1 MQKMGIFQKFRQL
14 SDKDRIL
21 FQNVLGAFAV
31 KGLSLVVSLFTLPAY
46 MRFFQDQNVLGV
58 WYTVLSVLT
67 WVLNFDLGVGNG
79 LRNKLA
85 LALAVNDQERARQVI
100 SSAYFM
106 IGGLMLVLTAAG
118 LGLIPLADWNRFFN
132 VEADLISGETLA
144 QVVRY
149 AFIGIALQFFLRLI
163 SSILYALQKSAVN
176 NAISLVTSVLL
187 LTFALLAPAAAPA
200 DSLKLF
206 SLGYVFCANLP
217 LAAATVMVFWGPL
230 KDCRPGRRW
239 VNASCAKGVL
249 SLGGMFFF
257 CQIFYMVITNTNEF
271 FITQY
276 TDPANVV
283 EYQIYNKLFTL
294 VGTLFMLGLTPVW
307 SAVSRAVAEE
317 DYLWLRRVNRQLLWL
332 TAAAAA
338 AEFVILPF
346 LQILVDLWLGPEA
359 IAIRYDYALIFALF
373 GTAMIAQTTVSAIAS
388 GTGRIKLQMLCYGL
402 GVVVKVV
409 VIDLGCRLTGEWIVV
424 VLANALVLLPYCILQ
439 QLDLTRYIRRK
450 LSEKQAGPAGV

>member
-1 MQKMGIFQKFRQL
+1 MKKMGIFQKFRQL

-21 FQNVLGAFAV
+21 FQNILGAFAV

-46 MRFFQDQNVLGV
+46 IRFFKDQNVLGV

-67 WVLNFDLGVGNG
+67 WVLNFALGVGNG

-176 NAISLVTSVLL
+176 DAISLVTSVLL

-217 LAAATVMVFWGPL
+217 LAVATVMVFWGPL

-239 VNASCAKGVL
+239 VNVSCAKGVL

-257 CQIFYMVITNTNEF
+257 CQIFYMVIANTNEF

-276 TDPANVV
+276 TDPTNVV

-317 DYLWLRRVNRQLLWL
+317 DYLWLRRVKRQLLWL

-338 AEFVILPF
+338 AEFAILPF

-359 IAIRYDYALIFALF
+359 IAIQYDYALIFALF
-373 GTAMIAQTTVSAIAS
+373 GTAMIAQSTVSVIAN

>member
-1 MQKMGIFQKFRQL
+1 MQKMEIFQKFRQL

-21 FQNVLGAFAV
+21 FQNILGAFAV

-46 MRFFQDQNVLGV
+46 MRFFKDQNVLGV

-118 LGLIPLADWNRFFN
+118 LTLIPLADWNGFFN

-176 NAISLVTSVLL
+176 DAISLVTSVLL
-187 LTFALLAPAAAPA
+187 LVFALLAPAAAPA

-217 LAAATVMVFWGPL
+217 LAVATVMVFWGPL
-230 KDCRPGRRW
+230 KKCRPGRRW
-239 VNASCAKGVL
+239 VNVSCAKGVL

-257 CQIFYMVITNTNEF
+257 CQIFYMVIANTNEF

-276 TDPANVV
+276 TDPTNVV

-317 DYLWLRRVNRQLLWL
+317 DYLWLRRVKRQLLWL

-338 AEFVILPF
+338 AEFAILPF
-346 LQILVDLWLGPEA
+346 LQILVNLWLGPEA
-359 IAIRYDYALIFALF
+359 IAIQYDYALIFALF
-373 GTAMIAQTTVSAIAS
+373 GTAMIAQSTVSVIAN

>member
-1 MQKMGIFQKFRQL
+1 MRKTEFIQKFRQL
-14 SDKDRIL
+14 SAKDRIL

-46 MRFFQDQNVLGV
+46 MRLFQDQNVLGV
-58 WYTVLSVLT
+58 WYTILSVLT

-85 LALAVNDQERARQVI
+85 LALAEENRTRARQLI

-106 IGGLMLVLTAAG
+106 IGGLMLALAAAG
-118 LGLIPLADWNRFFN
+118 LILIPLADWNSFFN
-132 VEADLISGETLA
+132 VEPTLIPAETLV

-149 AFIGIALQFFLRLI
+149 AFIGIALQFFLRLV

-176 NAISLVTSVLL
+176 NAISLITSVLL
-187 LTFALLAPAAAPA
+187 LAFALLAPVAAPA
-200 DSLKLF
+200 ESLKLF

-217 LAAATVMVFWGPL
+217 LAAATAVVFWGPL

-239 VNASCAKGVL
+239 VTGSCAKGVL
-249 SLGGMFFF
+249 TLGGMFFF
-257 CQIFYMVITNTNEF
+257 CQIFYMVIANTNEF

-294 VGTLFMLGLTPVW
+294 AGTLFMLGLTPVW
-307 SAVSRAVAEE
+307 SAVSRAVAEG
-317 DYLWLRRVNRQLLWL
+317 DYLWLRRLNRQLLWL

-338 AEFVILPF
+338 AEFAILPF
-346 LQILVDLWLGPEA
+346 LQILVDFWLGPEA
-359 IAIRYDYALIFALF
+359 IAVRYDYALVFALF
-373 GTAMIAQTTVSAIAS
+373 GTTMIGQTTVSAIAN

-402 GVVVKVV
+402 GVVVKVA
-409 VIDLGCRLTGEWIVV
+409 VIDLGCRMTGQWIVV
-424 VLANALVLLPYCILQ
+424 VLANALVLLPYCVLQ
-439 QLDLTRYIRRK
+439 QIDLSRYIRRK
-450 LSEKQAGPAGV
+450 LSEKQAGSAGA

>member
-1 MQKMGIFQKFRQL
+1 MRKTEIIQKFRQL
-14 SDKDRIL
+14 SAKDRIL

-58 WYTVLSVLT
+58 WYTVLSVLS

-85 LALAVNDQERARQVI
+85 LALAVNNQERARQVI

-106 IGGLMLVLTAAG
+106 IGGLVLVLTAAG
-118 LGLIPLADWNRFFN
+118 LTLIPLADWNSFFN
-132 VEADLISGETLA
+132 VETALIPAETLV

-149 AFIGIALQFFLRLI
+149 AFVGITLRFFLRLV

-176 NAISLVTSVLL
+176 NAISLITSVLQL
-187 LTFALLAPAAAPA
+187 AFVLLAPVAAPA
-200 DSLKLF
+200 QSLKLF

-217 LAAATVMVFWGPL
+217 LVVATVLVFWGPL
-230 KDCRPGRRW
+230 KDCRPSRRW
-239 VNASCAKGVL
+239 VTASCAKGVL

-257 CQIFYMVITNTNEF
+257 CQVFYMIIANTNEF

-294 VGTLFMLGLTPVW
+294 AGTLFMLGLTPVW
-307 SAVSRAVAEE
+307 SAVSRAVAEG
-317 DYLWLRRVNRQLLWL
+317 DFLWLRRINRQLFWM
-332 TAAAAA
+332 TVAAAA
-338 AEFVILPF
+338 AEFAILPF
-346 LQILVDLWLGPEA
+346 LQILVNLWLGAEA
-359 IAIRYDYALIFALF
+359 ITIRYSYAFIFALF
-373 GTAMIAQTTVSAIAS
+373 GTGMVAQTTVSTIAN
-388 GTGRIKLQMLCYGL
+388 GMGRIKLQMLCYGV
-402 GVVVKVV
+402 GVAVKVA
-409 VIDLGCRLTGEWIVV
+409 VIDLGCRWTGEWIVV
-424 VLANALVLLPYCILQ
+424 VLANALVMLPYCVLQ
-439 QLDLTRYIRRK
+439 QVELNRYIRRQ
-450 LSEKQAGPAGV
+450 LEKKAGPAGA

>member
-1 MQKMGIFQKFRQL
+1 MKKMEILQKFRQL

-46 MRFFQDQNVLGV
+46 MRFFKDQNVLGV

-118 LGLIPLADWNRFFN
+118 LGLIPLADWNGFFN

-187 LTFALLAPAAAPA
+187 LVFVLLAPAGAPA

-206 SLGYVFCANLP
+206 SLGFVFCATLP
-217 LAAATVMVFWGPL
+217 LAGARVMVFWGPQ

-359 IAIRYDYALIFALF
+359 ISIRYDYALIFALF

-424 VLANALVLLPYCILQ
+424 VLATALVLLPYCILQ

>member
-1 MQKMGIFQKFRQL
+1 MRKTEIIQKFRQL
-14 SDKDRIL
+14 SAKDRIL

-58 WYTVLSVLT
+58 WYTVLSVLS

-106 IGGLMLVLTAAG
+106 IGGLVLALTAVG
-118 LGLIPLADWNRFFN
+118 LTLIPLADWNDFFN
-132 VEADLISGETLA
+132 VETALIPAETLV

-149 AFIGIALQFFLRLI
+149 AFVGIALQFFFRLV

-176 NAISLVTSVLL
+176 NAISLITSVLQL
-187 LTFALLAPAAAPA
+187 AFVLLAPVAAPA
-200 DSLKLF
+200 QSLKLF

-217 LAAATVMVFWGPL
+217 LVVATVLVFWGPL
-230 KDCRPGRRW
+230 KDCRPSRRW
-239 VNASCAKGVL
+239 VTASCAKGVL

-257 CQIFYMVITNTNEF
+257 CQVFYMIIANTNEF

-294 VGTLFMLGLTPVW
+294 AGTLFMLGLTPVW
-307 SAVSRAVAEE
+307 SAVSRAVAEG
-317 DYLWLRRVNRQLLWL
+317 DFLWLRRINRQLFWM
-332 TAAAAA
+332 TVAAAA
-338 AEFVILPF
+338 AEFAILPF
-346 LQILVDLWLGPEA
+346 LQILVNLWLGTEA
-359 IAIRYDYALIFALF
+359 ITIRYSYAFVFALF
-373 GTAMIAQTTVSAIAS
+373 GTAMVAQTSVSTIAN
-388 GTGRIKLQMLCYGL
+388 GMGRIKLQMLCYGV
-402 GVVVKVV
+402 GVAVKVA
-409 VIDLGCRLTGEWIVV
+409 VIDLGCRWTGEWIVV
-424 VLANALVLLPYCILQ
+424 VLANALVMLPYCILQ
-439 QLDLTRYIRRK
+439 QVDLNRYIRCQ
-450 LSEKQAGPAGV
+450 LEKKAGHAGA

>member
-1 MQKMGIFQKFRQL
+1 MQKMEIFQKFRQL

-21 FQNVLGAFAV
+21 FQNILGAFAV

-46 MRFFQDQNVLGV
+46 MRFFKDQNVLGV

-118 LGLIPLADWNRFFN
+118 LTLIPLADWNGFFN

-176 NAISLVTSVLL
+176 DAISLVTSVLL

-217 LAAATVMVFWGPL
+217 LAVATVMVFWRPL
-230 KDCRPGRRW
+230 KKCRPGRRW
-239 VNASCAKGVL
+239 VNVSCAKGVL

-257 CQIFYMVITNTNEF
+257 CQIFYMVIANTNEF

-276 TDPANVV
+276 TDPTNVV

-294 VGTLFMLGLTPVW
+294 VGTIFMLGLTPVW

-317 DYLWLRRVNRQLLWL
+317 DYLWLRRVKRQLLWL

-338 AEFVILPF
+338 AEFAILPF

-359 IAIRYDYALIFALF
+359 IAIQYDYALIFALF
-373 GTAMIAQTTVSAIAS
+373 GTAMIAQSTVSVIAN

>member
-1 MQKMGIFQKFRQL
+1 MKKMEILQKFRQL

-21 FQNVLGAFAV
+21 FQNVLGAFVV

-187 LTFALLAPAAAPA
+187 LVFVLLAPAGAPA

-230 KDCRPGRRW
+230 KKCRPGRRW
-239 VNASCAKGVL
+239 VNAFCAKGVL

-338 AEFVILPF
+338 AEFAILPF

-359 IAIRYDYALIFALF
+359 ISIRYDYALIFALF

>member
-1 MQKMGIFQKFRQL
+1 MKKMEILQKFRQL

-21 FQNVLGAFAV
+21 FQNILGAFAV

-46 MRFFQDQNVLGV
+46 MRFFKDQNVLGV

-85 LALAVNDQERARQVI
+85 LALAVNDQERARQVV

-187 LTFALLAPAAAPA
+187 LVFVLLAPAGAPA

-317 DYLWLRRVNRQLLWL
+317 DYLWLRRVKRQLLWL
-332 TAAAAA
+332 TVAAAA
-338 AEFVILPF
+338 AEFAILPF
-346 LQILVDLWLGPEA
+346 LQILVNLWLGPEA
-359 IAIRYDYALIFALF
+359 IAIQYDYALIFALF
-373 GTAMIAQTTVSAIAS
+373 GTAMIAQSTVSVIAN